1 MKITKISLVAGLA
14 LSFSGFVAAE
24 SQTLNVYNWWDY
36 IKPEVIKNFEADTG
50 IKVNYDVYDSN
61 EALEAKLMA
70 GNSGYDLVVP
80 SGSFLERQAKAG
92 IYQELDRSKLSNYSN
107 LDPTLLK
114 KAEINDPG
122 NRVGVP
128 YAWGTIGLGYN
139 EDMLRQR
146 LGDRPFNTLDLI
158 FDQEISSKLEDC
170 GIALLDSPS
179 EIMAITLNY
188 LGLDP
193 NSEDS
198 ADLSKATDLF
208 KKVRGNIKYFN
219 SGNLVQDLVNGDVC
233 VTIGYNG
240 DLLRAQKRADEAG
253 VKSTLKYAI
262 PKEGTIAWFD
272 LVAIPADSTN
282 SDAAHQFINYLL
294 KPENAADISN
304 FVMYAVP
311 NTKVEPFLDE
321 AIRTNQGI
329 YPDEELKANLFSQ
342 KAHTAKFDRRL
353 TSAWSSIKTG
363 R

>member
-61 EALEAKLMA
+61 EVLEAKLMA

-146 LGDRPFNTLDLI
+146 LGDRPFNTL
-158 FDQEISSKLEDC
+158 
-170 GIALLDSPS
+170 
-179 EIMAITLNY
+179 
-188 LGLDP
+188 
-193 NSEDS
+193 
-198 ADLSKATDLF
+198 DLSKATDLF

-311 NTKVEPFLDE
+311 NTKVGPFLDE